1 MVKASTVIAVGV
13 LAVVGFLLYEFLQSS
28 GTNIGVSPSVST
40 STPQLGQSA
49 SYPSANSSASGGGL
63 SVSEVYNYSPSTIS
77 ESTNTYNTT
86 NTSTTTIS
94 GNTGFR
100 LF

>member
-28 GTNIGVSPSVST
+28 GTNVGVSPSV

-77 ESTNTYNTT
+77 ESTHTYTTT
-86 NTSTTTIS
+86 NTTTIS
-94 GNTGFR
+94 GNTGFK